1 MILMQKLKELRK
13 LKTDDV
19 KLTQEQAAL
28 LIGVS
33 ERQYSRWETGDQ
45 TPRLEKLIR
54 ISEVYSVTFDSLVDP
69 EVSIKYKSFSRKR
82 KNTTK

>member
-1 MILMQKLKELRK
+1 MQKLKELRK